1 MKQIAM
7 RYLTASTWRLT
18 EGAVAHKLAGF
29 IALLGGLLFLA
40 CKSDSKKVPEA
51 YLHLATDPEIARLTR
66 LIEQEP
72 KNDSLYYLRAEA
84 YYQLDG
90 FDEALA
96 DLQTAMSIDSM
107 KPEYYHLLAD
117 VLIDYARP
125 NDSKRAIDV
134 LKLAAQRFPER
145 IPTLLKLSEFQLIVR
160 QHGDALATLDRIFRL
175 QPQHPEAFFMAG
187 RVALDMGDTT
197 KALASFKKAV
207 QYDAENAD
215 AWMFMGR
222 IYLNQDN
229 PLALQC
235 FDNVLRVDSTNLEA
249 REFKAIFHKVRGE
262 FDQAFDIYRDIV
274 RRNPDYSNA
283 YFDMGMIYLELD
295 SMSKA
300 YDHFNLAVKTDP
312 LFVMAYYYR
321 GLTSELMG
329 NPEAARAD
337 YMQASKMSP
346 NYAEPKEALERLN
359 KQKSK

>member
-1 MKQIAM
+1 M
-7 RYLTASTWRLT
+7 RYLSALRLWP
-18 EGAVAHKLAGF
+18 AAGF
-29 IALLGGLLFLA
+29 WALLCAVLSLAA
-40 CKSDSKKVPEA
+40 CKRESKKVPEA
-51 YLHLATDPEIARLTR
+51 YLHLATDPEIARLSR

-72 KNDSLYYLRAEA
+72 KNDSLYYLRAET

-107 KPEYYHLLAD
+107 KPQYYHLLAD

-125 NDSKRAIDV
+125 NDSKRAIEV
-134 LKLAAQRFPER
+134 LTLAAQRFPER

-160 QHGDALATLDRIFRL
+160 QHGDALATLDRIFRID
-175 QPQHPEAFFMAG
+175 PRHPEAFFMAG

-207 QYDAENAD
+207 QYDAENTE

-222 IYLNQDN
+222 IYLNQN
-229 PLALQC
+229 NATALQC

-249 REFKAIFHKVRGE
+249 REFKAVFHKMRGE
-262 FDQAFDIYRDIV
+262 FDQAFAIYRDIV

-337 YMQASKMSP
+337 YVQASKMSP
-346 NYAEPKEALERLN
+346 NYPEPKEALERLD
-359 KQKSK
+359 KRKPK

>member
-1 MKQIAM
+1 M
-7 RYLTASTWRLT
+7 RYSAIIGRHSAIRSLVNGLWL
-18 EGAVAHKLAGF
+18 VALVHS
-29 IALLGGLLFLA
+29 LFWSA
-40 CKSDSKKVPEA
+40 CKNEPKKIPEA
-51 YLHLATDPEIARLTR
+51 YLELTTNPEIARFTQ
-66 LIEQEP
+66 LIEQDP

-96 DLQTAMSIDSM
+96 DLKMAMSIDSM
-107 KPEYYHLLAD
+107 KPQYYHLLAD

-125 NDSKRAIDV
+125 NDSKRAVDI
-134 LKLAAQRFPER
+134 LTLAAQRFPER

-160 QHGDALATLDRIFRL
+160 QHSDALATLDRIFRL
-175 QPQHPEAFFMAG
+175 EPRHPEAFFMAG
-187 RVALDMGDTT
+187 RIALDMGDTL
-197 KALASFKKAV
+197 KAIASFKKSV
-207 QYDAENAD
+207 QHDAENAD

-222 IYLNQDN
+222 IYLNQNN

-249 REFKAIFHKVRGE
+249 REFKAIYHKVQGNFE
-262 FDQAFDIYRDIV
+262 QAFAIYRDIV

-283 YFDMGMIYLELD
+283 YFDMGTIYLEQD
-295 SMSKA
+295 SLSKA

-329 NPEAARAD
+329 NLEAARAD
-337 YMQASKMSP
+337 YVQASKMSP
-346 NYAEPKEALERLN
+346 NYPEPKEALERLN
-359 KQKSK
+359 RQKPK